1 MLIAA
6 ALIVMGILEIYVIV
20 QVGQAIGALYTIA
33 LLIVMGILGVW
44 LAKREGFA
52 VFRRFRQTAA
62 DGRVP
67 TTEVI
72 DGFLIFTGAVLMIAP
87 GFISDIIGI
96 LLLIP
101 PTRAIPRNFIKRR
114 FRITIIDQYGPQG
127 RGPRPV
133 PPDDVIDI

>member
-1 MLIAA
+1 MLMAST
-6 ALIVMGILEIYVIV
+6 LIVMGILEIYVIV

-44 LAKREGFA
+44 LANREGFA
-52 VFRRFRQTAA
+52 VFRRFRQTVA

-87 GFISDIIGI
+87 GSSA
-96 LLLIP
+96 
-101 PTRAIPRNFIKRR
+101 TSSASCC
-114 FRITIIDQYGPQG
+114 
-127 RGPRPV
+127 
-133 PPDDVIDI
+133 